1 MTGLHDAL
9 LYELMWAIRVAVAA
23 GLVAA
28 IGAVVV
34 CQRGRGKP

>member
-28 IGAVVV
+28 IGAVLVTTRW
-34 CQRGRGKP
+34 RGW